1 MIVGCVL
8 YCTESLRVQVMS
20 SCPVP
25 HRIRPAI
32 IRIRVVMQI
41 DFVINTPRET
51 ACSSSVSVSGILT
64 ADRSCPGYS
73 REVFISLTAVLQT

>member
-8 YCTESLRVQVMS
+8 YCTESLLVS

-25 HRIRPAI
+25 HRIRPAV

-41 DFVINTPRET
+41 DFVIDTPRET
-51 ACSSSVSVSGILT
+51 SSVSVSGILT
-64 ADRSCPGYS
+64 ADRSCRGYS